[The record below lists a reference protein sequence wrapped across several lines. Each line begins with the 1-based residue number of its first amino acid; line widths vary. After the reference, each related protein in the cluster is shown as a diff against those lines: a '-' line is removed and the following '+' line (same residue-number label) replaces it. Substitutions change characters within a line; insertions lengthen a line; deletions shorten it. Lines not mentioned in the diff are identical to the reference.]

1 MKGKASTLGLIARF
15 LKGSELLVVI
25 NLILAIITLGATLFP
40 PLFQQIFTDSIIT
53 RKNPEWFGPLMLV
66 YALLFIIELLAWLTL
81 NYERRR
87 QLPKAIISASS
98 KFIWTVL
105 RLPMAVMDKY
115 SSGELVARYKGI
127 RKSAETIDSSVQSLA
142 MILQIVLTAWLL
154 LMYNWRL
161 GVAEVVVVIILVVV
175 MRLSSKYQKGKARM
189 MEKSDGRLQSV
200 TMAGINNIET
210 IKSAGAEQ
218 DFYAKWEAA
227 YADSLNKR
235 IASNQLMVWIGIIPL
250 LVMQLCNGLVLCL
263 GGWYILQ
270 GDLTPGMLLAS
281 QGLMGNAI
289 FPLSK
294 IVSSA
299 QNIYCT
305 HSALERV
312 EEIDDYE
319 DVLPE
324 MTLSAEL
331 PADEKAKLRGEIEL
345 RDITFGYDRSKPPI
359 LKHFNLKIEPGQQVA
374 FVGFSGCGKS
384 TIAKLISGLYEP
396 WEGEILFDGK
406 PRKEIDHRVF
416 NNSVSVVNQDITLFE
431 GTLADNIKMWDESIE
446 DFAMIMASYNAQI
459 HDTIAERPDA
469 YQAQVSFNGNNFS
482 GGQRQRIEIAAALA
496 KEPSILILDEATS
509 ALDPKTEEKVMQ
521 AIKALGLTLVMV
533 AHRFATIRDCDQI
546 CVMEYGEI
554 KQRGTHEELAAIPE
568 GLYAKLNKYA

>member
-1 MKGKASTLGLIARF
+1 MKGKSSTLSLIARF
-15 LKGSELLVVI
+15 LKGSELVVVI
-25 NLILAIITLGATLFP
+25 NVILSVITLGATLFP

-53 RKNPEWFGPLMLV
+53 RKNPEWFGPLMAV
-66 YALLFIIELLAWLTL
+66 YVLLFLIELIAWVTL

-87 QLPKAIISASS
+87 QLPKFIISASS

-105 RLPMAVMDKY
+105 RLPMAVLDQF

-127 RKSAETIDSSVQSLA
+127 RKSAETIDSSVQALV
-142 MILQIVLTAWLL
+142 MILQILLTSCLL
-154 LMYNWRL
+154 LLYNWKL
-161 GVAEVVVVIILVVV
+161 GVVEIVVVILMVVV
-175 MRLSSKYQKGKARM
+175 MRVSSKYQKNKARM

-218 DFYAKWEAA
+218 DFYAKWEAT

-235 IASNQLMVWIGIIPL
+235 IASNQFLVWTGIIPM

-263 GGWYILQ
+263 GGWFILQ

-294 IVSSA
+294 VVSSA
-299 QNIYCT
+299 QDLYCM

-312 EEIDDYE
+312 EEINDYE
-319 DVLPE
+319 EELPQ
-324 MTLSAEL
+324 MALSDEL
-331 PADEKAKLRGEIEL
+331 PADGQAKLREKIEL

-359 LKHFNLKIEPGQQVA
+359 LRHFNLKIEPGQQIA

-406 PRKEIDHRVF
+406 PRKEIDRRVF

-431 GTLADNIKMWDESIE
+431 GSLADNIKMWDDSIE
-446 DFAMIMASYNAQI
+446 DFAMIIASHNAQI
-459 HDTIAERPDA
+459 HETIAARPDA
-469 YQAQVSFNGNNFS
+469 YQAQVSYNGNNFS

-509 ALDPKTEEKVMQ
+509 ALDPKTEEKVMM

-554 KQRGTHEELAAIPE
+554 KQRGTHEQLAAIPD
-568 GLYAKLNKYA
+568 GLYAKLNQYA

>member
-1 MKGKASTLGLIARF
+1 MKGKSSTLSLIARF
-15 LKGSELLVVI
+15 LKGSELVVVI
-25 NLILAIITLGATLFP
+25 NVILSVITLGATLFP

-53 RKNPEWFGPLMLV
+53 RKNPEWFGPLMAV
-66 YALLFIIELLAWLTL
+66 YVLLFLIELIAWVTL

-87 QLPKAIISASS
+87 QLPKFIISASS

-105 RLPMAVMDKY
+105 RLPMAVLDQF

-127 RKSAETIDSSVQSLA
+127 RKSAETIDSSVQALV
-142 MILQIVLTAWLL
+142 MILQILLTSCLL
-154 LMYNWRL
+154 LLYNWKL
-161 GVAEVVVVIILVVV
+161 GVVEIVVVILMVVV
-175 MRLSSKYQKGKARM
+175 MRVSSKYQKNKARM

-218 DFYAKWEAA
+218 DFYAKWEAT

-235 IASNQLMVWIGIIPL
+235 IASNQFLVWTGIIPM

-263 GGWYILQ
+263 GGWFILQ

-294 IVSSA
+294 VVSSA
-299 QNIYCT
+299 QDLYCM

-312 EEIDDYE
+312 EEINDYE
-319 DVLPE
+319 EELPQ
-324 MTLSAEL
+324 MALSDEL
-331 PADEKAKLRGEIEL
+331 PADGQAKLRGKIEL

-359 LKHFNLKIEPGQQVA
+359 LRHFNLKIEPGQQIA

-406 PRKEIDHRVF
+406 PRKEIDRRVF

-431 GTLADNIKMWDESIE
+431 GTLADNIKMWDDSIE
-446 DFAMIMASYNAQI
+446 DFAMIIASHNAQI
-459 HDTIAERPDA
+459 HETIAARPDA
-469 YQAQVSFNGNNFS
+469 YQAQVSYNGNNFS

-509 ALDPKTEEKVMQ
+509 ALDPKTEEKVMM

-554 KQRGTHEELAAIPE
+554 KQRGTHEQLAAIPD
-568 GLYAKLNKYA
+568 GLYAKLNQYA

>member
-1 MKGKASTLGLIARF
+1 MKGKSSTLSLIARF
-15 LKGSELLVVI
+15 LKGSELVVVI
-25 NLILAIITLGATLFP
+25 NVILSVITLGATLFP

-53 RKNPEWFGPLMLV
+53 RKNPEWFGPLMAV
-66 YALLFIIELLAWLTL
+66 YVLLFLIELIAWVTL

-87 QLPKAIISASS
+87 QLPKFIISASS

-105 RLPMAVMDKY
+105 RLPMAVLDQF

-127 RKSAETIDSSVQSLA
+127 RKSAETIDSSVQALV
-142 MILQIVLTAWLL
+142 MILQILLTSCLL
-154 LMYNWRL
+154 LLYNWKL
-161 GVAEVVVVIILVVV
+161 GVVEIVVVILMVVV
-175 MRLSSKYQKGKARM
+175 MRVSSKYQKNKARM

-218 DFYAKWEAA
+218 DFYAKWEAT

-235 IASNQLMVWIGIIPL
+235 IASNQFLVWTGIIPM

-263 GGWYILQ
+263 GGWFILQ

-294 IVSSA
+294 VVSSA
-299 QNIYCT
+299 QDLYCM

-312 EEIDDYE
+312 EEINDYE
-319 DVLPE
+319 EELPQ
-324 MTLSAEL
+324 MALSDEL
-331 PADEKAKLRGEIEL
+331 PADGQAKLRGKIEL

-359 LKHFNLKIEPGQQVA
+359 LRHFNLKIEPGQQIA

-406 PRKEIDHRVF
+406 PRKEIDRRVF

-431 GTLADNIKMWDESIE
+431 GSLADNIKMWDDSIE
-446 DFAMIMASYNAQI
+446 DFAMIIASHNAQI
-459 HDTIAERPDA
+459 HETIAARPDA
-469 YQAQVSFNGNNFS
+469 YQAQVSYNGNNFS

-509 ALDPKTEEKVMQ
+509 ALDPKTEEKVMM

-554 KQRGTHEELAAIPE
+554 KQRGTHEQLAAIPD
-568 GLYAKLNKYA
+568 GLYAKLNQYA

>member
-1 MKGKASTLGLIARF
+1 MKGKSTTLSLIARF

-25 NLILAIITLGATLFP
+25 NVILSVITLGATLFP
-40 PLFQQIFTDSIIT
+40 PLFQQIYTDNIIT
-53 RKNPEWFGPLMLV
+53 RKNPEWFGPLMIV
-66 YALLFIIELLAWLTL
+66 YFLLFLIELAAWLTL

-105 RLPMAVMDKY
+105 RLPMAVLDHF

-142 MILQIVLTAWLL
+142 MLLQIVLTSWLL
-154 LMYNWRL
+154 LLYNWQL
-161 GVAEVVVVIILVVV
+161 GVVEIVVVILMVVV
-175 MRLSSKYQKGKARM
+175 MRVSSKYQKNKARQ

-406 PRKEIDHRVF
+406 PRKEIDRMVF

-509 ALDPKTEEKVMQ
+509 ALDPKTEEKVMM

-554 KQRGTHEELAAIPE
+554 KQRGTHEELAAIPD
-568 GLYAKLNKYA
+568 GLYAKLNQYA

>member
-1 MKGKASTLGLIARF
+1 MKGKSSTLSLIARF
-15 LKGSELLVVI
+15 LKGSELVVVI
-25 NLILAIITLGATLFP
+25 NVILSVITLGATLFP

-53 RKNPEWFGPLMLV
+53 RKNPEWFGPLMAV
-66 YALLFIIELLAWLTL
+66 YVLLFLIELIAWVTL

-87 QLPKAIISASS
+87 QLPKFIISASS

-105 RLPMAVMDKY
+105 RLPMAVLDQF

-127 RKSAETIDSSVQSLA
+127 RKSAETIDSSVQALV
-142 MILQIVLTAWLL
+142 MILQILLTSCLL
-154 LMYNWRL
+154 LLYNWKL
-161 GVAEVVVVIILVVV
+161 GVVEIVVVILMVVV
-175 MRLSSKYQKGKARM
+175 MRVSSKYQKNKARM

-218 DFYAKWEAA
+218 DFYAKWEAT

-235 IASNQLMVWIGIIPL
+235 IASNQFLVWTGIIPM

-263 GGWYILQ
+263 GGWFILQ

-294 IVSSA
+294 VVSSA
-299 QNIYCT
+299 QDLYCM

-312 EEIDDYE
+312 EEINDYE
-319 DVLPE
+319 EELPQ
-324 MTLSAEL
+324 MALSDEL
-331 PADEKAKLRGEIEL
+331 PADGQAKLRGKIEL

-359 LKHFNLKIEPGQQVA
+359 LQHFNLKIEPGQQIA

-406 PRKEIDHRVF
+406 PRKEIDRRVF

-431 GTLADNIKMWDESIE
+431 GSLADNIKMWDDSIE
-446 DFAMIMASYNAQI
+446 DFAMIIASHNAQI
-459 HDTIAERPDA
+459 HETIAARPDA
-469 YQAQVSFNGNNFS
+469 YQAQVSYNGNNFS

-509 ALDPKTEEKVMQ
+509 ALDPKTEEKVMM

-554 KQRGTHEELAAIPE
+554 KQRGTHEQLAAIPD
-568 GLYAKLNKYA
+568 GLYAKLNQYA